1 MSDPTPAGH
10 DPGASV
16 HRPVLVREVLQ
27 LLDLRPEL
35 VVVDGTVGGGGHS
48 QVILEQL
55 GADGRLI
62 GLDRDPTMLVR
73 ASRVLADT
81 RVTLK
86 PASYAELPTI
96 LDSLGITQVDR
107 LLLDLGL
114 SSDQLA
120 DPLRGFG
127 IQSGLQ
133 HGQSHGPSHE
143 SSGGAALDMRFDPS
157 AGPTASELLATLDEN
172 ELAELLERFGEER
185 ASRAIARAI
194 VARRANIAHWTATD
208 LVAAVAAAQPRGPK
222 RHHAGPVTTHPATR
236 VFQALRIAVNHE
248 LEHLQD
254 FLATAL
260 PRPVEAGRLRGDRQ
274 FPFPR
279 RSIGQRRFSGPST
292 MAKPY
297 PQTGHGSVGGTED
310 ESALAHR
317 EAAGSDAEDGH
328 EADWDV
334 PASPDNST
342 LSRILGLVLVV
353 VLAGVFSFVAYRKY
367 QEAKHN
373 PSALYSRRDRPRHRR
388 RCGREACRREQLA
401 V

>member
-27 LLDLRPEL
+27 LLELQPGL

-55 GADGRLI
+55 GADGRLL
-62 GLDRDPTMLVR
+62 GLDRDPTMLAR

-81 RVTLK
+81 RVTLE

-96 LDSLGITQVDR
+96 LDSLGIAQVDR

-127 IQSGLQ
+127 IQSGIR
-133 HGQSHGPSHE
+133 QSQ
-143 SSGGAALDMRFDPS
+143 SGHAPLDMRFDPS
-157 AGPTASELLATLDEN
+157 AGPTASELLATLDES

-194 VARRANIAHWTATD
+194 VARRADVTHWTAAN

-222 RHHAGPVTTHPATR
+222 RHHAAPVSTHPATR

-248 LEHLQD
+248 LEHLQE

-260 PRPVEAGRLRGDRQ
+260 PDRLKPGGRAVIVSFHSLEDRLVKDAFRDQALWQNLTPKPVTARSAEQRMNPRSRTAKLRAATRKTATRPTGTS
-274 FPFPR
+274 PPPR
-279 RSIGQRRFSGPST
+279 T
-292 MAKPY
+292 
-297 PQTGHGSVGGTED
+297 T
-310 ESALAHR
+310 
-317 EAAGSDAEDGH
+317 
-328 EADWDV
+328 
-334 PASPDNST
+334 
-342 LSRILGLVLVV
+342 
-353 VLAGVFSFVAYRKY
+353 
-367 QEAKHN
+367 
-373 PSALYSRRDRPRHRR
+373 RP
-388 RCGREACRREQLA
+388 
-401 V
+401 

>member
-27 LLDLRPEL
+27 LLDLQPGL

-62 GLDRDPTMLVR
+62 GLDRDPTMLAR

-96 LDSLGITQVDR
+96 LDSLGIAQVDR

-127 IQSGLQ
+127 IQSGIQ
-133 HGQSHGPSHE
+133 HGQSQGPT
-143 SSGGAALDMRFDPS
+143 GGAPLDMRFDPATGS
-157 AGPTASELLATLDEN
+157 PASELLATLDEN
-172 ELAELLERFGEER
+172 ELAELLEQFGEER

-194 VARRANIAHWTATD
+194 VARRANVTHWTAAD

-248 LEHLQD
+248 LEHLEN
-254 FLATAL
+254 FLAAAL
-260 PRPVEAGRLRGDRQ
+260 PNRLKPGGRAVIVSFHSLEDRLVKDAFRDQALWQNLTPKPVTARSAEQRMNPRSRTAKLRAAMRKTATRP
-274 FPFPR
+274 
-279 RSIGQRRFSGPST
+279 
-292 MAKPY
+292 
-297 PQTGHGSVGGTED
+297 TGTSPP
-310 ESALAHR
+310 HR
-317 EAAGSDAEDGH
+317 
-328 EADWDV
+328 
-334 PASPDNST
+334 T
-342 LSRILGLVLVV
+342 T
-353 VLAGVFSFVAYRKY
+353 
-367 QEAKHN
+367 
-373 PSALYSRRDRPRHRR
+373 RP
-388 RCGREACRREQLA
+388 
-401 V
+401 

>member
-27 LLDLRPEL
+27 LLDLQPGL

-62 GLDRDPTMLVR
+62 GLDRDPTMLAR

-96 LDSLGITQVDR
+96 LDSLGIPQVDR

-114 SSDQLA
+114 SSDHLA

-172 ELAELLERFGEER
+172 ALAELLEQFGEER

-194 VARRANIAHWTATD
+194 VARRANVAHWTAAD
-208 LVAAVAAAQPRGPK
+208 LVAAVAVAQPRGPK
-222 RHHAGPVTTHPATR
+222 RHHAVPVTTHPATR

-248 LEHLQD
+248 LEHLQN
-254 FLATAL
+254 FLTTAL
-260 PRPVEAGRLRGDRQ
+260 PDRLKPGGRAVIVSFHSLEDRLVKDAFRDQALWQNLTPKPVTARSAEQRMNPRSRTAKLRAAMRKTATRPTGT
-274 FPFPR
+274 FPPPR
-279 RSIGQRRFSGPST
+279 T
-292 MAKPY
+292 
-297 PQTGHGSVGGTED
+297 T
-310 ESALAHR
+310 
-317 EAAGSDAEDGH
+317 
-328 EADWDV
+328 
-334 PASPDNST
+334 
-342 LSRILGLVLVV
+342 
-353 VLAGVFSFVAYRKY
+353 
-367 QEAKHN
+367 
-373 PSALYSRRDRPRHRR
+373 RP
-388 RCGREACRREQLA
+388 
-401 V
+401 